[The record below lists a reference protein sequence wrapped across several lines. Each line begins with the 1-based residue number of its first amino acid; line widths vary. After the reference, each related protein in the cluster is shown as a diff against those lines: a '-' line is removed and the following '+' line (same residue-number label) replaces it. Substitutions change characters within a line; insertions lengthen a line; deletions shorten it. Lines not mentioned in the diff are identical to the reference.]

1 MYNCVLK
8 NKEGIIFDEGKDFET
23 LREAFKWASNRGRG
37 YVVQVADDNGNE
49 WEASVAES
57 LSEMSFRLRTI
68 DRSLCTSGY
77 ATMNEMNFDDT
88 VKKCKCNEFGGTY
101 YLRF

>member
-1 MYNCVLK
+1 MYSCVLK

-23 LREAFKWASNRGRG
+23 LRETFKWASNRGRG

-77 ATMNEMNFDDT
+77 ATMNEICLLYTSPSPRDRSLSRMPSSA
-88 VKKCKCNEFGGTY
+88 
-101 YLRF
+101 